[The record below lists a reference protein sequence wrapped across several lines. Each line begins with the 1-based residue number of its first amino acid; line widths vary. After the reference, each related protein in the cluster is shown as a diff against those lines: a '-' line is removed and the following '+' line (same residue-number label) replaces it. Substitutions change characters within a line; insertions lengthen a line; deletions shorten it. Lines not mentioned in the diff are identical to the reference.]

1 MRQLLII
8 ILFIPVSLVAQK
20 KEWIGTVVDN
30 NNLPVENAT
39 IQLLPGNEMTF
50 TNERGQFNFKNPEAY
65 EQIRV
70 TSIGH
75 ETVVIS
81 IPDLISKNH
90 KIQLTPQLIQLSA
103 VTITASAG
111 EQFRVLSQLD
121 IEKKGINNAQ
131 EVLQLVPGLMIGQHA
146 GGGKA
151 EQIFLRG
158 FDLDHGTDILINV
171 DGMPV
176 NMVSHA
182 HGQGYADLHFLVPE
196 LIQKVNFKKGPYY
209 ADKGNFATTG
219 FVDFSTYKKLPS
231 NFIKMEAGLFNTFR
245 TVGAVNILGDKA
257 NNKDQSAY
265 LAADYLYSKGYFD
278 YPQNLNRL
286 NVQGHYEGR
295 LNKKNT
301 LSFTASHFKS
311 KWNASGQIPE
321 RAVADGSTG
330 FYGAIDP
337 TEGGNTSRSNINA
350 KIITGFPKG
359 DYLTNQLYYTQYSYE
374 LFSNFTFFLSD
385 PVNGDQIRQMENRH
399 LLGYNGS
406 YSSQRILGNIRT
418 QTVFGISLRA
428 DNTNNSLL
436 SRTIDKQVTAETKKW
451 GDIGEMNSA
460 VYLQTKLDF
469 SPRFD
474 LKAGIRYDYFSH
486 RYKDKLVNNFLQKAS
501 AGIISPKIILN
512 YKAAPNTQFYLSAG
526 KGFHSNDTRVV
537 VSKNGEEILPAAYGL
552 DLGTVLKPTSS
563 LMINL
568 AAWYL
573 FLEQEFIYVGDEGI
587 VEPGG
592 KSRRVGMDLSLRYQP
607 FSWLFADIDFNY
619 AHARATE
626 EAAGNNFL
634 PLAPRF
640 TSTGGLGVQWENGF
654 SSSIRYRFM
663 GDRPANEDNS
673 LVAKGYFI
681 TDANFNYS
689 KQRLNLGISL
699 QNLFNKKWKETQFET
714 ESRLKNE
721 LMPVSEIHFTPG
733 TPFFAKMSVAYKF

>member
-1 MRQLLII
+1 MRRLLLA
-8 ILFIPVSLVAQK
+8 LFFLPFGLSAQ
-20 KEWIGTVVDN
+20 N
-30 NNLPVENAT
+30 NELTGIVLDDYNLPVEGAT
-39 IQLLPGNEMTF
+39 IHLLPGNNMLF
-50 TNERGQFNFKNPEAY
+50 TNQQGKFIFKNSGTY
-65 EQIRV
+65 EQIKI
-70 TSIGH
+70 SAIGY
-75 ETVVIS
+75 ETAI
-81 IPDLISKNH
+81 INMPDFITYKN
-90 KIQLTPQLIQLSA
+90 KIQLTPQLIQLA
-103 VTITASAG
+103 TVTITANAG
-111 EQFRVLSQLD
+111 DQFRALSNID
-121 IEKKGINNAQ
+121 IEKKGIHNAQ

-182 HGQGYADLHFLVPE
+182 HGQGYADLHFLIPE

-219 FVDFSTYKKLPS
+219 FVDFTTYKKLPS
-231 NFIKMEAGLFNTFR
+231 NFVKLEAGMFNTFR
-245 TVGAVNILGDKA
+245 TVGALNILGDKA
-257 NNKDQSAY
+257 NNDQSAY
-265 LAADYLYSKGYFD
+265 IAADFLYSKGYFD
-278 YPQNLNRL
+278 YPQHLNRL
-286 NVQGHYEGR
+286 NVHGHYEGK
-295 LNKKNT
+295 LNEKNI

-311 KWNASGQIPE
+311 EWNASGQIPE

-350 KIITGFPKG
+350 KLITSFPKG
-359 DYLTNQLYYTQYSYE
+359 NYLTNQLFLTQYDFE
-374 LFSNFTFFLSD
+374 LFSNFTFFLND
-385 PVNGDQIRQMENRH
+385 PVNGDQIRQMENRS
-399 LLGYNGS
+399 LLAYNGT
-406 YSSQRILGNIRT
+406 YHSQQMIGNTRT
-418 QTVFGISLRA
+418 ETVVGLSLRA
-428 DNTNNSLL
+428 DKTKNSIL
-436 SRTIDKQVTAETKKW
+436 SRTIDKQITAETIQW
-451 GDIGEMNSA
+451 GDIGEVNGA
-460 VYLQTKLDF
+460 VYLQTNIDF
-469 SPRFD
+469 NSRFD
-474 LKAGIRYDYFSH
+474 MQTGIRYDQFYH
-486 RYKDKLVNNFLQKAS
+486 RYKNKKNNETLQKAS
-501 AGIISPKIILN
+501 AGMLSPKVILN

-537 VSKNGEEILPAAYGL
+537 VQKIGEDVLPAAYGL

-563 LMINL
+563 LMIHM

-573 FLEQEFIYVGDEGI
+573 YLEQEFIYVGDEGI

-592 KSRRVGMDLSLRYQP
+592 KSSRIGMDLSLRYQP

-619 AHARATE
+619 AHARAPE
-626 EAAGNNFL
+626 EMIGNNFL

-640 TSTGGLGVQWENGF
+640 SSTGGFGVQWENGF
-654 SSSIRYRFM
+654 SSTLRYRFM

-689 KQRLNLGISL
+689 KQRFELGISL
-699 QNLFNKKWKETQFET
+699 QNLLNKKWKETQFET

-733 TPFFAKMSVAYKF
+733 TPFFAKLSFTYKF

>member
-1 MRQLLII
+1 MRQLLIL

-39 IQLLPGNEMTF
+39 IQLIPGNEMMF
-50 TNERGQFNFKNPEAY
+50 TNERGQFIFKNSEVY

-81 IPDLISKNH
+81 IPDLITKNH

-151 EQIFLRG
+151 EQVFLRG

-196 LIQKVNFKKGPYY
+196 LIQKVNFKKGTYY

-231 NFIKMEAGLFNTFR
+231 NFIKMEAGVFNTFR
-245 TVGAVNILGDKA
+245 TVGALNILGDKA

-265 LAADYLYSKGYFD
+265 IAADYLYSKGYFD

-295 LNKKNT
+295 LNEKNT

-350 KIITGFPKG
+350 KIITSFAKG
-359 DYLTNQLYYTQYSYE
+359 NFLTNQFYYTQYNYE
-374 LFSNFTFFLSD
+374 LFSNFTFFLND

-406 YSSQRILGNIRT
+406 YSSHRILGNIRT

-451 GDIGEMNSA
+451 GDIGEVNSA

-474 LKAGIRYDYFSH
+474 LKAGIRYDHFSH

-512 YKAAPNTQFYLSAG
+512 YKATPNTQFYLSAG

-537 VSKNGEEILPAAYGL
+537 VPKNGEEILPAAYGL